1 LGIRRGSL
9 ATDTTIHN
17 KRRNKE
23 TEKNMLKEF
32 KAFVMKGNVL
42 DLAVAV
48 IIGAA
53 FGAIVTSMVNDIVMP
68 PIGLVLGHID
78 FKELFVSLNGQSYA
92 TLAAAKA
99 AAAPVLAYGQFLNT
113 VVNFLIVAFVI
124 FLVVRVANKL
134 QRQPAPEAPATPT
147 TKDCK
152 YCCQAIPIPATRC
165 PHCTSQLA

>member
-1 LGIRRGSL
+1 
-9 ATDTTIHN
+9 
-17 KRRNKE
+17 
-23 TEKNMLKEF
+23 
-32 KAFVMKGNVL
+32 
-42 DLAVAV
+42 VAV